1 MAPYN
6 QTYSWDKGIHLLAH
20 GMILFRYLIWGKGGN
35 ISVFSTECYK
45 SMLAPRMIPV
55 TGWPVSSWVP
65 WQWWP
70 ESCIECTEKKK
81 KRNQKTV
88 THKQNKETL
97 PISAMG
103 YNKESR
109 PGVNLKTTKKADSWG
124 TKTATK
130 YWTRF
135 HQRLFLAIQ
144 ANSPIAVKA
153 CVPYLYAYC

>member
-35 ISVFSTECYK
+35 VSVFSTECYK
-45 SMLAPRMIPV
+45 SVLAPKMIHV

-70 ESCIECTEKKK
+70 ESCVECTEETN
-81 KRNQKTV
+81 RKTA